1 MASELS
7 KLDLDEGKFLSL
19 LEKLIGESQ
28 HLQNNPPELVPVEDR
43 WEPAAA
49 EKSSRWVALH
59 AQDTRPCALLVISE
73 QSRDI
78 QGPEAA
84 T

>member
-28 HLQNNPPELVPVEDR
+28 HLQNNPPELVPKEDR
-43 WEPAAA
+43 
-49 EKSSRWVALH
+49 
-59 AQDTRPCALLVISE
+59 
-73 QSRDI
+73 
-78 QGPEAA
+78 
-84 T
+84 